1 MNRTLTGDVQYNNG
15 ELGISQCVWCRHRSA
30 GGRHCRAFP
39 KGIPEA
45 IIKNRHDHRSPF
57 NGDYGVRFEPEVF
70 EIEFVGVESESD
82 SVPLSAELAVA
93 LARVGN
99 ADPPTE
105 SAEVVVLDG
114 AEVEAEYDAAV
125 MGAAASG

>member
-1 MNRTLTGDVQYNNG
+1 MNRTLTGDVQYSDG
-15 ELGISQCVWCRHRSA
+15 ELGISQCVWCRHRST
-30 GGRHCRAFP
+30 GGRRCKAFP

-93 LARVGN
+93 LARVGS
-99 ADPPTE
+99 ADPQTE

-114 AEVEAEYDAAV
+114 AEVEIGDDVFDLGSVAL
-125 MGAAASG
+125 G